1 MAKLGG
7 GINEFD
13 LDVLKSSSAGLWQ
26 ESFPERDWPLLATW
40 NATLQHN
47 HVCQVHIQ
55 ILRSLY
61 VPARQTLLREP
72 CKSPADASAAMDCS
86 NSCEVHASDD

>member
-13 LDVLKSSSAGLWQ
+13 LDFLESSSAGLWQ

-47 HVCQVHIQ
+47 HVC
-55 ILRSLY
+55 
-61 VPARQTLLREP
+61 
-72 CKSPADASAAMDCS
+72 
-86 NSCEVHASDD
+86 